1 MPSPAA
7 QLPRCALGRGAP
19 LAEAVERPGR
29 TRIDDGLSEDA
40 KDDLLQECAAGPER
54 LAKLL
59 SLLRGRS
66 GVPLCL

>member
-1 MPSPAA
+1 
-7 QLPRCALGRGAP
+7 
-19 LAEAVERPGR
+19 VEWPGW

-40 KDDLLQECAAGPER
+40 KDDLLHECAAGPER

-59 SLLRGRS
+59 SPLRGRS